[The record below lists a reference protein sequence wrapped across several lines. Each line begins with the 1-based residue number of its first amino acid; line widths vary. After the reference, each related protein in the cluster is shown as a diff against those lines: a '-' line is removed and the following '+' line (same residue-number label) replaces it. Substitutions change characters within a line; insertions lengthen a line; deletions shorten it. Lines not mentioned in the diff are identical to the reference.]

1 MKAKIYRTWIA
12 GIQVDKNYNT
22 FLNYM
27 YALSSSLTLLSGFA
41 LPALINCLLFILV
54 IKKQVLAYVETIYNC
69 PTSYERWVKLLF
81 IIRLCRKIIFLFP
94 SICIWGPL
102 GPFCLYITY
111 FVIDFWIISLFFFW
125 LVFPIGK
132 HLFLLSRFCF
142 YFCIVVYI

>member
-69 PTSYERWVKLLF
+69 PTSYERWVNMLF

-102 GPFCLYITY
+102 GPFCLHITY
-111 FVIDFWIISLFFFW
+111 FVIDFWIISLFSFG
-125 LVFPIGK
+125 LC
-132 HLFLLSRFCF
+132 FLAENTCF
-142 YFCIVVYI
+142 YLVGSVSIFV